1 MSLNNKGREFDV
13 EAVEENATIC
23 EVTEWRILCQ
33 QLKKHHE
40 VNLTRIYSE
49 LGRDGIEV
57 KMGVM

>member
-1 MSLNNKGREFDV
+1 MSLITKGCESDV

-23 EVTEWRILCQ
+23 EVTKWHILCQ

-40 VNLTRIYSE
+40 VNLTRIYNE

-57 KMGVM
+57 KMGVT